1 MDFLG
6 SLATIVFILIFLLL
20 IAHPR
25 ISLEPYVDVL
35 LWAGIMSGYAVL
47 INGTGTYA
55 INVIILFRCI
65 VAVLAII
72 FFWRL
77 FKREVL
83 GGKHMLKRRKPDV

>member
-6 SLATIVFILIFLLL
+6 SLSTIVFILIFLLL

-25 ISLEPYVDVL
+25 ISLAPYVDVL

-47 INGTGTYA
+47 INSTSTYA
-55 INVIILFRCI
+55 INVILFRSI

>member
-6 SLATIVFILIFLLL
+6 NLATIVFILIFLLL

-25 ISLEPYVDVL
+25 ISLAPYVDVF

-47 INGTGTYA
+47 ISGTGTYTS
-55 INVIILFRCI
+55 NVILFRCI

>member
-25 ISLEPYVDVL
+25 IILAPYVDVF

-47 INGTGTYA
+47 INGTSTYA
-55 INVIILFRCI
+55 INVILFRSI

>member
-47 INGTGTYA
+47 INSTSTYA
-55 INVIILFRCI
+55 INVILFRSI

>member
-25 ISLEPYVDVL
+25 ISLEPYIDVL

-47 INGTGTYA
+47 INSTSTYA
-55 INVIILFRCI
+55 INVILFRSI

>member
-25 ISLEPYVDVL
+25 ISLAPYVDVL

-47 INGTGTYA
+47 INSTSTYA
-55 INVIILFRCI
+55 INVILFRSI

-83 GGKHMLKRRKPDV
+83 SGKHMLKRRKPDV

>member
-47 INGTGTYA
+47 INGTSTYA
-55 INVIILFRCI
+55 ISVILFRCI